1 MAVPKQRKTS
11 SRRDNRRMHIFLET
25 PSLVSCSHCKKKI
38 RPHTV
43 CYNCGY
49 YKKEEIVNVMEKL
62 DKKERKKREKEISLR
77 EKEEKGQDSLTM
89 ENLSK

>member
-11 SRRDNRRMHIFLET
+11 SRRDNRRMHIYLES
-25 PSLVSCSHCKKKI
+25 PSLTSCLHCGKKI

-49 YKKEEIVNVMEKL
+49 YKKEEIINVMEKL
-62 DKKERKKREKEISLR
+62 DKKERKNREKEISLK